1 MQVTCR
7 KSVKTQGTAAAK
19 PPSGVAEPGLSGSS
33 MAVLWAWRT
42 HGRWV
47 QGTRLDTQHDRNP

>member
-19 PPSGVAEPGLSGSS
+19 PPSGGGRAGLI
-33 MAVLWAWRT
+33 REQ
-42 HGRWV
+42 HGCPVGLEDPWQVGAGHQVRH
-47 QGTRLDTQHDRNP
+47 TA